1 MFDEYGLRLE
11 SGQYDY
17 KEDDDEEKSQ
27 GTPVPEHK
35 SEDKDWDKEDK
46 DSGLEK
52 FFVKPASEFIVDFF
66 DAFSNIDDGG
76 VALMMEY
83 MDGESVLWSGSTAQY
98 SLPQRSRVQPRE
110 SLLSHCHLPCT
121 AILCDATYHPR
132 LLPSPLLLVLSFILS
147 THLCPSPLRFT
158 GGSLQ
163 DIVDDGGCDDEITL
177 SNIAVQ
183 ALIGLAFL
191 HRYASQCSCAT
202 HPRLN

>member
-27 GTPVPEHK
+27 GTPVQEHK

-98 SLPQRSRVQPRE
+98 SLPQPSRAQPRV

-121 AILCDATYHPR
+121 AMLHIILASSFR
-132 LLPSPLLLVLSFILS
+132 L
-147 THLCPSPLRFT
+147 
-158 GGSLQ
+158 
-163 DIVDDGGCDDEITL
+163 
-177 SNIAVQ
+177 
-183 ALIGLAFL
+183 
-191 HRYASQCSCAT
+191 SC
-202 HPRLN
+202 